1 MILFVLRAPNE
12 GLKFVTA
19 QTLYTKYQY
28 QWFEPLAD
36 NYRELI
42 YLNNKEYTKDAYK
55 HFTWKEIDD
64 FASEKRLP
72 LAFQPGW
79 SGDWKN
85 SHLGGDKYLMVMVD
99 NYPYWTDAVG
109 QIPFSINTYR
119 AFKSVRDVIKIGIE
133 WGPGDIKS
141 RFEGKFDNTNKY
153 DNHFVLRGALY
164 ASKKYSYI
172 IQRNASGQYPAVNII
187 EKINIVDPGQ
197 LGNSITNDEI
207 SEYATWNR

>member
-1 MILFVLRAPNE
+1 MKIS
-12 GLKFVTA
+12 
-19 QTLYTKYQY
+19 
-28 QWFEPLAD
+28 
-36 NYRELI
+36 RENI
-42 YLNNKEYTKDAYK
+42 DALS
-55 HFTWKEIDD
+55 
-64 FASEKRLP
+64 A
-72 LAFQPGW
+72 
-79 SGDWKN
+79 
-85 SHLGGDKYLMVMVD
+85 
-99 NYPYWTDAVG
+99 
-109 QIPFSINTYR
+109 
-119 AFKSVRDVIKIGIE
+119 VIKIGIE

-153 DNHFVLRGALY
+153 DNYFVLRGALY